1 MTDTPKP
8 KLNLVDPTYDREINK
23 YMRVYKSVFR
33 QIIERVT
40 LLSTWGNSK
49 EIEKQQMESVLS
61 QIAFLLKELDGE
73 TSQWVSDTLNQAFS
87 EGQARAIYTLGE
99 ATTLAE
105 ASSLVA
111 FSTLAKDTVE
121 ALIADTYSDLLLA
134 TQNTERKVK
143 ALVREVVADQM
154 RTKALEASGRVTT
167 GKAIRNALT
176 KKGLSDRVSAEG
188 FIGIVDKRGRKWN
201 LATYADMVVRT
212 KLTQAHVEG
221 TRTEAIERGVDLAII
236 SSHGAKDAC
245 RHYEGMV
252 ISMNG
257 LTEGYPTYAE
267 LRRSNKIFHPNCKH
281 KVTPI
286 RDINLL
292 PQIVRDK
299 HNDRLAAMR
308 KKIQK

>member
-176 KKGLSDRVSAEG
+176 KKGLSDRVSA
-188 FIGIVDKRGRKWN
+188 
-201 LATYADMVVRT
+201 
-212 KLTQAHVEG
+212 
-221 TRTEAIERGVDLAII
+221 
-236 SSHGAKDAC
+236 
-245 RHYEGMV
+245 
-252 ISMNG
+252 
-257 LTEGYPTYAE
+257 
-267 LRRSNKIFHPNCKH
+267 
-281 KVTPI
+281 
-286 RDINLL
+286 
-292 PQIVRDK
+292 
-299 HNDRLAAMR
+299 
-308 KKIQK
+308 